1 MTRIELAISATR
13 TQRDTDSLHPESLTI
28 IPPEVLK
35 LYSYAPVA
43 QQIEQLRPKKL
54 AVGAIPARGTS
65 KKMTT
70 NYKLVFLVRFL
81 GYLLFF
87 CGLITFIFILGPLV
101 QVEAR
106 YRTDRIL
113 GIRRTVPNVLTS
125 NETGTA
131 SQTFSSLKASESNI
145 IPVSTEFGIVI
156 EKINANAKVI
166 ADVNP
171 GNEKQYV
178 SALQQ
183 GVAEALG
190 STPPG
195 EPGNLYL
202 FSHSVDA
209 PWNIIRFNA
218 IFYLLREVDKG
229 DKIIIFYK
237 DKRYDY
243 IVFDKLVASPT
254 DVSYLTNRYDQP
266 VLTLQTCDP
275 PGTLLNRLI
284 VRAKLVSS

>member
-1 MTRIELAISATR
+1 
-13 TQRDTDSLHPESLTI
+13 
-28 IPPEVLK
+28 
-35 LYSYAPVA
+35 
-43 QQIEQLRPKKL
+43 
-54 AVGAIPARGTS
+54 
-65 KKMTT
+65 MTT
-70 NYKLVFLVRFL
+70 NFKLVFTVRFL

-87 CGLITFIFILGPLV
+87 CGLISFIFILGPLV
-101 QVEAR
+101 QAEVK

-113 GIRRTVPNVLTS
+113 GIKRTVPNILTS
-125 NETGTA
+125 NETGQAGQA
-131 SQTFSSLKASESNI
+131 SESFSSLKASENNI

-156 EKINANAKVI
+156 EKINANARVI

-171 GNEKQYV
+171 ANEKQYV
-178 SALQQ
+178 NALQL

-195 EPGNLYL
+195 VPGNLYL
-202 FSHSVDA
+202 FSHSTDA

-243 IVFDKLVASPT
+243 IVFDKVIASPT

-284 VRAKLVSS
+284 VRAKLVSN

>member
-1 MTRIELAISATR
+1 
-13 TQRDTDSLHPESLTI
+13 
-28 IPPEVLK
+28 
-35 LYSYAPVA
+35 
-43 QQIEQLRPKKL
+43 
-54 AVGAIPARGTS
+54 
-65 KKMTT
+65 MTT
-70 NYKLVFLVRFL
+70 NYKLVFAVRFL

-87 CGLITFIFILGPLV
+87 CGLITFIFILGPLL
-101 QVEAR
+101 QVEVK

-113 GIRRTVPNVLTS
+113 GIKRTVPNVLTS
-125 NETGTA
+125 NEVGNEAGSA
-131 SQTFSSLKASESNI
+131 SESFSSLKASENNI

-202 FSHSVDA
+202 FSHSTDA

-218 IFYLLREVDKG
+218 IFYLLKEVDKG

-243 IVFDKLVASPT
+243 IVFDKQIASPA
-254 DVSYLTNRYDQP
+254 DISYLTNRYDQP